1 MKKILITG
9 ASGFVGGHFIR
20 YLASRP
26 DDFEIHAI
34 SRKQPAWDFFP
45 ESASLNTAFTFHQ
58 ADLMDGQR
66 IGSLIEKIQPDIILH
81 LAAQS
86 SVAESWKTPVSSF
99 LNNTTIFL
107 NVIDTVRLHDNAT
120 RILSIGSSEQ
130 YGIVSE
136 NDLPLRENSAQHPS
150 NPYAV
155 ARVAQEQ
162 LAMVYAEGFGLDICC
177 TRSFN
182 HCGPGQTDRFVA
194 SAIAKQFA
202 GISLGLQDPVIE
214 IGDGT
219 IVRDFLDVRD
229 VVAAYAMIMEKG
241 VRGQVYNVCSGRGYT
256 IYELVT
262 LLAEGMKIPV
272 QIIQNP
278 TKRRPQDNPH
288 IVGSPE
294 KIRRELG
301 WHPHI
306 SLADSMKE
314 MSAWWETRLLREH
327 SENKPSD

>member
-20 YLASRP
+20 FLSNRP

-45 ESASLNTAFTFHQ
+45 EFPSLNARFAFHQ
-58 ADLMDGQR
+58 ADLMDMPR
-66 IGSLIEKIQPDIILH
+66 ITSLIEKIQPDYILH

-86 SVAESWKTPVSSF
+86 SVGESWNTPVASF
-99 LNNTTIFL
+99 TNNTTIFL
-107 NVIDTVRLHDNAT
+107 NVVEAVRLNDNAA

-130 YGIVSE
+130 YGVVSE
-136 NDLPLRENSAQHPS
+136 KDLPIKEDSPQRPA

-162 LAMVYAEGFGLDICC
+162 LAMVYTEGFGLDICC
-177 TRSFN
+177 ARSFN

-202 GISLGLQDPVIE
+202 QISLGLQDPVIE

-219 IVRDFLDVRD
+219 IIRDFLDVRD
-229 VVAAYAMIMEKG
+229 VVAAYVLILKKG
-241 VRGQVYNVCSGRGYT
+241 ITGQVYNVCSGRGYA
-256 IYELVT
+256 ISDLVK
-262 LLAEGMKIPV
+262 LLADRLQIPV
-272 QIIQNP
+272 RIKQDP
-278 TKRRPQDNPH
+278 MKRRPQDNPH
-288 IVGSPE
+288 IVGSSE
-294 KIRRELG
+294 KIQTELD
-301 WHPHI
+301 WHPQI
-306 SLADSMKE
+306 TLADSMQE
-314 MSAWWETRLLREH
+314 MSGFWEKRLSGDSR
-327 SENKPSD
+327 